1 MHAMN
6 NEINVAY
13 AEFLWTHRA
22 QFVWMQQLLAQGVVV
37 GIKLRLSLVCST
49 NYAQKRLCLY

>member
-1 MHAMN
+1 MN